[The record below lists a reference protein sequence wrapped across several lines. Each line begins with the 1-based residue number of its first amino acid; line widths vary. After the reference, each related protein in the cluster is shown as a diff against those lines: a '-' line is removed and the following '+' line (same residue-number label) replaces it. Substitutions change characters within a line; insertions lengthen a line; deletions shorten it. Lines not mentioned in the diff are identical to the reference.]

1 MMSWLHCKLFRKP
14 LLLKIFPKYISA
26 LSSERSEAAAGGN
39 CPSRVGGASEVR
51 ELRRAGR
58 GALLL
63 EAAPSWTG
71 EAAGVPPSV
80 LSFPS
85 LGRGLTSDRAEKAKA
100 GGISSHRSFLR
111 LQASL
116 PPSPGASQADLLQPR
131 SRRDHSLH
139 LPRGCPPRCPFS
151 ATFIHSQPSD
161 MPINTPV
168 SLLQTNLSLSTFPTA
183 LKAKSLVVAKQLVT
197 SAPL

>member
-39 CPSRVGGASEVR
+39 CPSRVGGASELR

-80 LSFPS
+80 LF
-85 LGRGLTSDRAEKAKA
+85 
-100 GGISSHRSFLR
+100 
-111 LQASL
+111 
-116 PPSPGASQADLLQPR
+116 
-131 SRRDHSLH
+131 
-139 LPRGCPPRCPFS
+139 PFS
-151 ATFIHSQPSD
+151 GQRPHFRPG
-161 MPINTPV
+161 
-168 SLLQTNLSLSTFPTA
+168 
-183 LKAKSLVVAKQLVT
+183 
-197 SAPL
+197 